1 MRFYLFSKIRFE
13 VPNPI
18 TLVECYCYQN
28 DFYSKYDVIENRTIE
43 DVNKIGA
50 RLKHN
55 IILESKKVLEDAGKL
70 DIFQYNLDG
79 LLDLNEKVREEL
91 IIELHSKIIK
101 NLLRIK
107 GISFSTSTKI
117 LHTIYPE
124 IIPMIDNPLQRKYK
138 SFINPSW
145 NKEKCDELLI
155 DFYNNLQIE
164 SNRKN
169 LDIISDELKSN
180 NLTGLSKIRI
190 FDILWWSYLKAERLN
205 ERRGIRWTSISHI
218 LI

>member
-1 MRFYLFSKIRFE
+1 MTR
-13 VPNPI
+13 
-18 TLVECYCYQN
+18 Q
-28 DFYSKYDVIENRTIE
+28 
-43 DVNKIGA
+43 
-50 RLKHN
+50 
-55 IILESKKVLEDAGKL
+55 
-70 DIFQYNLDG
+70 
-79 LLDLNEKVREEL
+79 EL
-91 IIELHSKIIK
+91 ITELNNKIIK

-138 SFINPSW
+138 EIINPSW
-145 NKEKCDELLI
+145 NKENSYEILI

-169 LDIISDELKSN
+169 LDIISKEIKSI

-190 FDILWWSYLKAERLN
+190 FDIIWWSYLKAERLN
-205 ERRGIRWTSISHI
+205 EERGIRWTSIC
-218 LI
+218 

>member
-1 MRFYLFSKIRFE
+1 MIFYLFSKIAFE
-13 VPNPI
+13 ITEPI
-18 TLVECYCYQN
+18 TLVECYCYQS

-50 RLKHN
+50 RLKHCTL
-55 IILESKKVLEDAGKL
+55 LECKGVIEDAGRL

-79 LLDLNEKVREEL
+79 LLDLNEKPREEL
-91 IIELHSKIIK
+91 VTELHNKIIK

-107 GISFSTSTKI
+107 GISFSTSTKM

-124 IIPMIDNPLQRKYK
+124 IIPMIDNPLQQKYK
-138 SFINPSW
+138 EIINPSW

-169 LDIISDELKSN
+169 LDIIFDELKRI
-180 NLTGLSKIRI
+180 NLIGLSKIRI
-190 FDILWWSYLKAERLN
+190 FDIIWWSYLKAERLN
-205 ERRGIRWTSISHI
+205 EKKGINWTSISHI
-218 LI
+218 